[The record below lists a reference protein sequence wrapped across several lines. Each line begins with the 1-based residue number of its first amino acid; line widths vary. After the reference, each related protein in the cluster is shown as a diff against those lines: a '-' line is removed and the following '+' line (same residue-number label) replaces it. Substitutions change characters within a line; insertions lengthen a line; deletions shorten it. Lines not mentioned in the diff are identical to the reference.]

1 MARLLFIVAR
11 DQPGL
16 LEFLRRDFAL
26 EVVQG
31 DVEIFIDR
39 RTRRPGQ
46 VVQAHRAEGRDRRSA
61 ECSPVGEDQVVV
73 DLGKRMNKV
82 LEIDEMLGSPLPN
95 GDRDELECR

>member
-26 EVVQG
+26 ELVQG
-31 DVEIFIDR
+31 DVEVFIDR
-39 RTRRPGQ
+39 RTSRPGQ
-46 VVQAHRAEGRDRRSA
+46 VVQAHRAEGRDRRSG
-61 ECSPVGEDQVVV
+61 ECSPVREDQVGV
-73 DLGKRMNKV
+73 DLNKV
-82 LEIDEMLGSPLPN
+82 LEIDEMPGSPLPN

>member
-31 DVEIFIDR
+31 NVEIFIDR
-39 RTRRPGQ
+39 RTSRPGQ
-46 VVQAHRAEGRDRRSA
+46 VVQAHRAEGRDRPPASTADVQVIVRLAGQHGMSLW
-61 ECSPVGEDQVVV
+61 PTDQY
-73 DLGKRMNKV
+73 RT
-82 LEIDEMLGSPLPN
+82 
-95 GDRDELECR
+95 ECRARRV